1 MKNLEESTSGE
12 SGAPK
17 LNLHLVPS
25 FTASLPEVP
34 TIPQKVRFFTAR
46 NTFIAESIADSS
58 VETLSAIQF
67 DAFIGSLF
75 GVIPDINR
83 DEWSLADRI
92 YALNTALS
100 QQKTRIANGQI
111 YIRLDELPNGHLLI
125 SAIHP
130 QASAIKSNE
139 KELPPDGAA

>member
-1 MKNLEESTSGE
+1 MRSLEESTSGE

-17 LNLHLVPS
+17 PNLHLVPS
-25 FTASLPEVP
+25 SIVSLPEVP
-34 TIPQKVRFFTAR
+34 AIPQKVRYFTAR

-58 VETLSAIQF
+58 VETLSAIKF
-67 DAFIGSLF
+67 DAFIASLF
-75 GVIPDINR
+75 GEIPDINR
-83 DEWSLADRI
+83 AEWSLADRI
-92 YALNTALS
+92 YALNAALA
-100 QQKTRIANGQI
+100 QQKTRMANEQI

-130 QASAIKSNE
+130 QVPAIVLSK